1 MQLYFQQ
8 WTILKRNRKNFYLQV
23 NYFTRCIF
31 LLRYYT
37 VTVGFVVVCLSW
49 LGFPWKQTSD
59 KQVQASY
66 LGSNSRNQEWGRKES
81 EGKKEIPVDEHHQGC
96 CSDASLVKTRFL
108 RSSTEWP
115 CKCALQEDGW
125 WASSPACIPHWVRSL
140 EPETPFSFDQFPSEK
155 GREKSALLTGGLP
168 EAGLFTK
175 WWLAIKGS
183 NG

>member
-8 WTILKRNRKNFYLQV
+8 WTILKRNRKKFYLQV

-49 LGFPWKQTSD
+49 LGFPWKQSSD

-81 EGKKEIPVDEHHQGC
+81 EGKKE
-96 CSDASLVKTRFL
+96 R
-108 RSSTEWP
+108 R
-115 CKCALQEDGW
+115 QEGNTGW
-125 WASSPACIPHWVRSL
+125 WAPSRLLLGCQFGEDEIPKIEHRVTLQVCLARRWVVGFLSSLHPPLGQA
-140 EPETPFSFDQFPSEK
+140 
-155 GREKSALLTGGLP
+155 TG
-168 EAGLFTK
+168 ARNTFLF
-175 WWLAIKGS
+175 WPVPLGE
-183 NG
+183 G